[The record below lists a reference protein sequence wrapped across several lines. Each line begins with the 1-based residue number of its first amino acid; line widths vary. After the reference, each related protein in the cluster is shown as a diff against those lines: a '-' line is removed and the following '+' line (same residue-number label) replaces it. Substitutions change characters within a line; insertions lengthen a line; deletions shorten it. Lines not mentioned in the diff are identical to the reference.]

1 MFSIE
6 TFNYCRSPPS
16 VGKTSLTKQIIKHF
30 VIKLNSLFKI
40 DVIKAFEDIE
50 LRKEFN
56 ILTKKKYI
64 QGTSA
69 QTMLVS
75 W

>member
-6 TFNYCRSPPS
+6 TFNYCRSPS

-30 VIKLNSLFKI
+30 RHKIKIAYLKI
-40 DVIKAFEDIE
+40 DVVKAFEDIE

-56 ILTKKKYI
+56 ILTKKYI